1 MFFITISLRI
11 SQISFLKLFFII
23 ASPGSLFQTFFFLK
37 SPHEISLPQ
46 ILYIFVYLQ
55 YVWTIFS
62 LIPRASFYLHGS
74 DIVPLKNDQ
83 ISQSGWGLSTPP
95 PPNPHSQGHSRVQVR
110 DAPSG
115 RAAEPNSILPGL
127 SCPS

>member
-55 YVWTIFS
+55 YVWNIFS

-74 DIVPLKNDQ
+74 DIVPLKNAWARC
-83 ISQSGWGLSTPP
+83 SLVTS
-95 PPNPHSQGHSRVQVR
+95 NPKS
-110 DAPSG
+110 
-115 RAAEPNSILPGL
+115 
-127 SCPS
+127 